1 MIGATRRRTRLPGMT
16 NRHVAIDG
24 PVASGKTVAA
34 RALASALGHLYLDTG
49 AMYRGAAFLALHHG
63 VDLDNER
70 AILALIARHKIRL
83 LPDDAAGPGYRVEI
97 DGADTGMQ
105 LFDPEV
111 SSAVS
116 TVAALGGVRG
126 AMVDE
131 QRAIAA
137 EGPVV
142 MAGRDI
148 GTVVLPEAR
157 FKFFLTASV
166 DERAARRARE
176 FAERDIDVS
185 PPEVRAQIEERDRL
199 DRSRTVAPL
208 LEAPDA
214 VVIDSTGVP
223 AAAVV
228 ARMRERIERA

>member
-1 MIGATRRRTRLPGMT
+1 MT

-34 RALASALGHLYLDTG
+34 RALASSLGHLYLDTG
-49 AMYRGAAFLALHHG
+49 AMYRAAAYLALHYG

-70 AILALIARHKIRL
+70 AILALVEHHRIRL
-83 LPDDAAGPGYRVEI
+83 VPDDVASAGYRVEI
-97 DGADTGMQ
+97 DGADTGTK

-116 TVAALGGVRG
+116 TVAALPGLRT
-126 AMVDE
+126 AMVSE
-131 QRAIAA
+131 QRAISQ

-157 FKFFLTASV
+157 FKFYLTASV
-166 DERAARRARE
+166 EERADRRAKE
-176 FAERDIDVS
+176 FAERGLEVGIE
-185 PPEVRAQIEERDRL
+185 EVREQIEERDRL
-199 DRSRTVAPL
+199 DRNRAVAPL
-208 LEAPDA
+208 RAADDA
-214 VVIDSTGVP
+214 ILIDSTDLQ
-223 AAAVV
+223 AAEVI
-228 ARMRERIERA
+228 ARMRAIIEDAP

>member
-1 MIGATRRRTRLPGMT
+1 MN

-34 RALASALGHLYLDTG
+34 RALAKALGHLYLDTG
-49 AMYRGAAFLALHHG
+49 AMYRAAAYLALRRG

-70 AILALIARHKIRL
+70 AILALIAAHRIRL
-83 LPDDAAGPGYRVEI
+83 IPDDAAAPGYRVTI
-97 DGADTGMQ
+97 DDNDTGSH
-105 LFDPEV
+105 LFDPDV

-116 TVAALGGVRG
+116 TVAALPGVRV

-131 QRAIAA
+131 QRAISR

-148 GTVVLPEAR
+148 GTVVLPDAR

-166 DERAARRARE
+166 DERAERRARE
-176 FAERDIDVS
+176 FAERGIDV
-185 PPEVRAQIEERDRL
+185 PLAEVRAQIEERDRL
-199 DRSRTVAPL
+199 DRTRAVAPL
-208 LEAPDA
+208 VAAADA
-214 VVIDSTGVP
+214 LTIDSTAID
-223 AAAVV
+223 AATVIE
-228 ARMRERIERA
+228 RMRAIVGAA

>member
-1 MIGATRRRTRLPGMT
+1 MT

-34 RALASALGHLYLDTG
+34 RALAAALGHLYLDTG
-49 AMYRGAAFLALHHG
+49 AMYRAAAYLALHNG

-70 AILALIARHKIRL
+70 AILSLLEHHRIRL
-83 LPDDAAGPGYRVEI
+83 VTDERASAGYRVEI
-97 DGADTGMQ
+97 DGSDTGTK

-116 TVAALGGVRG
+116 TVAALPGVRT
-126 AMVDE
+126 ALVTE
-131 QRAIAA
+131 QRAIAH

-148 GTVVLPEAR
+148 GTVVLPQAR

-166 DERAARRARE
+166 DERADRRAKE
-176 FAERDIDVS
+176 FAERGLNVGID
-185 PPEVRAQIEERDRL
+185 EVREQIEERDRL
-199 DRSRTVAPL
+199 DRNRAVAPL
-208 LEAPDA
+208 RAAEDA
-214 VVIDSTGVP
+214 IHIDSTALG
-223 AAAVV
+223 AVDV
-228 ARMRERIERA
+228 LAQMQAIIADAT

>member
-1 MIGATRRRTRLPGMT
+1 MT

-34 RALASALGHLYLDTG
+34 RALAASLGHLYLDTG
-49 AMYRGAAFLALHHG
+49 AMYRGAAYLALHNG

-70 AILALIARHKIRL
+70 AILALIQHHRIRL
-83 LPDDAAGPGYRVEI
+83 VPDEATSAGYRVEI
-97 DGADTGMQ
+97 DGADTGTK

-116 TVAALGGVRG
+116 TVAALPGVRS
-126 AMVDE
+126 AMVAE
-131 QRAIAA
+131 QRTIAA

-148 GTVVLPEAR
+148 GTVVLPDAR

-166 DERAARRARE
+166 EERADRRAKE
-176 FAERDIDVS
+176 FAERGIEVGIE
-185 PPEVRAQIEERDRL
+185 EVREQIEERDRL
-199 DRSRTVAPL
+199 DRNRAVAPL
-208 LEAPDA
+208 RAADDA
-214 VVIDSTGVP
+214 VLIDSTAL
-223 AAAVV
+223 AAADVL
-228 ARMRERIERA
+228 ARMRAIVEAVS

>member
-1 MIGATRRRTRLPGMT
+1 MT

-34 RALASALGHLYLDTG
+34 RALAASLGHLYLDTG
-49 AMYRGAAFLALHHG
+49 AMYRAAAYLALHNG

-70 AILALIARHKIRL
+70 AILALIEHHRIRL
-83 LPDDAAGPGYRVEI
+83 VPDEAASAGYRVEI
-97 DGADTGMQ
+97 DGADTGTK

-116 TVAALGGVRG
+116 TVAALPGLRS
-126 AMVDE
+126 AMVAE
-131 QRAIAA
+131 QRKIAA

-148 GTVVLPEAR
+148 GTVVLPDAR

-166 DERAARRARE
+166 EERAERRSKE
-176 FAERDIDVS
+176 FAERGIEVS
-185 PPEVRAQIEERDRL
+185 IEEVREQIEERDQL
-199 DRSRTVAPL
+199 DRNRAVAPL
-208 LEAPDA
+208 RAADDA
-214 VVIDSTGVP
+214 VLIDSTAL
-223 AAAVV
+223 AAADVL
-228 ARMRERIERA
+228 ARMRAIVAAA

>member
-1 MIGATRRRTRLPGMT
+1 MA

-34 RALASALGHLYLDTG
+34 RALAAALGHLYLDTG
-49 AMYRGAAFLALHHG
+49 AMYRAAAYLALHHG

-70 AILALIARHKIRL
+70 AILTLLEHHRIRL
-83 LPDDAAGPGYRVEI
+83 VPDEGTASGYRVEI
-97 DGADTGMQ
+97 DGADTGTR

-116 TVAALGGVRG
+116 TVAALPGVRG
-126 AMVDE
+126 AMVAQ
-131 QRAIAA
+131 QRAIAG

-148 GTVVLPEAR
+148 GTVVLPDAQ

-166 DERAARRARE
+166 DERADRRAKE
-176 FAERDIDVS
+176 FAERGLDVS
-185 PPEVRAQIEERDRL
+185 LAEVREQIEERDRL
-199 DRSRTVAPL
+199 DRNRAVAPL
-208 LEAPDA
+208 RPAGDA
-214 VVIDSTGVP
+214 VVIDSTTLQ
-223 AAAVV
+223 AADVV
-228 ARMRERIERA
+228 ARMRAAIDRAS

>member
-1 MIGATRRRTRLPGMT
+1 MA

-34 RALASALGHLYLDTG
+34 RALAAALGHLYLDTG
-49 AMYRGAAFLALHHG
+49 AMYRAAAYLALHHG

-70 AILALIARHKIRL
+70 AILALLEHHRIRL
-83 LPDDAAGPGYRVEI
+83 VPDERASPGYRVEI
-97 DGADTGMQ
+97 DGVDTGTR

-116 TVAALGGVRG
+116 TVAALPGVRN
-126 AMVDE
+126 AMVAE

-148 GTVVLPEAR
+148 GTVVLPDAR
-157 FKFFLTASV
+157 YKFFLTASV
-166 DERAARRARE
+166 DERAARRAKE
-176 FAERDIDVS
+176 FAERGIEVGLG
-185 PPEVRAQIEERDRL
+185 EVREQIEERDRL
-199 DRSRTVAPL
+199 DRNRAVAPL
-208 LEAPDA
+208 RPAPDA
-214 VVIDSTGVP
+214 TVIDST
-223 AAAVV
+223 ALQAEDVV
-228 ARMRERIERA
+228 ARMRAAIGRAP

>member
-1 MIGATRRRTRLPGMT
+1 MT

-34 RALASALGHLYLDTG
+34 RALASSLGHLYLDTG
-49 AMYRGAAFLALHHG
+49 AMYRAAAYLALHYG

-70 AILALIARHKIRL
+70 AILALIELHRIRL
-83 LPDDAAGPGYRVEI
+83 VPDEIASAGYRIEI
-97 DGADTGMQ
+97 DGVDTGTK

-116 TVAALGGVRG
+116 TVAALPGVRT
-126 AMVDE
+126 AMVSE
-131 QRAIAA
+131 QRKMAE

-166 DERAARRARE
+166 GERADRRAKE
-176 FAERDIDVS
+176 FAERGIDVGIE
-185 PPEVRAQIEERDRL
+185 EVREQIEERDRL
-199 DRSRTVAPL
+199 DRNRAVAPL
-208 LEAPDA
+208 RAADDA
-214 VVIDSTGVP
+214 VLIDSTDLQAGDVL
-223 AAAVV
+223 
-228 ARMRERIERA
+228 ARMRAIIEAAS

>member
-1 MIGATRRRTRLPGMT
+1 MA

-34 RALASALGHLYLDTG
+34 RALAASLGHLYLDTG
-49 AMYRGAAFLALHHG
+49 AMYRGAAYLALHFG

-70 AILALIARHKIRL
+70 AILALIDHHRIRL
-83 LPDDAAGPGYRVEI
+83 VTDETASAGYRVEI
-97 DGADTGMQ
+97 DGADTGTR

-116 TVAALGGVRG
+116 TVAALPGVRN
-126 AMVDE
+126 AMVAE

-148 GTVVLPEAR
+148 GTVVLPDAR
-157 FKFFLTASV
+157 FKFYLTASV
-166 DERAARRARE
+166 EERADRRAKE
-176 FAERDIDVS
+176 FAERGLDVS
-185 PPEVRAQIEERDRL
+185 LDEVREQIEERDRL
-199 DRSRTVAPL
+199 DRNRAVAPL
-208 LEAPDA
+208 RAASDA
-214 VVIDSTGVP
+214 VVIDSTALQAGDVL
-223 AAAVV
+223 
-228 ARMRERIERA
+228 RQMRAIIETAP